1 MINGCHNNNNNNIQM
16 IKYLLLFI
24 ATIATSA
31 EVHVYNVR
39 PSSSQSRAQYYGNQ
53 CSINECVNNNLTLSQ
68 LIHNSSNYFMED
80 TRLIF
85 SSGTNYS
92 LELELVAEN
101 IHSFSMYA
109 WPPSSS
115 KAVIICSANARFAIR
130 NVSIVTLSGL
140 EFVGCFENHVESV
153 VQFQL
158 ENSWFLGSSQALV
171 SGTVTVLRI
180 EESVANIDRVTM
192 AFISVSVVN
201 AMLSTPPNLPE
212 NCIRLSVSSTRD
224 RVIGLSLNRSTTR
237 ITQSQFERNNVGLGA
252 VIHES
257 GCNYVSIIDTTFVNN
272 SATSIPNCNITGAIV
287 YANGNKS
294 TVEFYD
300 SKFVQNVGVVIF
312 RENNSNMLITHI
324 KFINNEYTGPFA
336 TVYAIESDANLT
348 ISQSKFINNSG
359 SVLHVRKTHTSVSHC
374 EFTGNQNGYTTVSL
388 HNGAVAII
396 HHTMFINNTGYGV
409 LQADNTSN
417 ISISHSEF
425 ISNENG
431 LATIHILNGTIASID
446 HTKFHNN
453 RGESWL
459 LGTSNTSTI
468 SVTHSEFIDNIAT
481 YQMLY
486 LEGIIITLF
495 SNDFVNN
502 RARFTDVFNVTSSL
516 VYLDGVW
523 IAVRIN
529 EFINN
534 RAGRAI
540 VYIRYYTNSENLT
553 NNVFTDNG
561 AAYEIFVSSD
571 CRPGLGLSLDSSRC
585 IQCSENWRRDLV
597 GVVLAALIAGIGLVV
612 FMLAL
617 NMTIAV
623 GTLNGILFYANIV
636 AANAETYFLPFTTPN
651 FVTVFISWLNLDMG
665 FDVCFFTNNDNEIN
679 YTALYKTLARLAFPA
694 YIIILV
700 IIVIVASE
708 CSSKFAKV
716 IGKGNPIAV
725 LATMILF
732 SYAKFFNTI
741 LTSFSLFYLLSGY
754 GSRNIDVTRLGNVLT
769 AIKDRELNA
778 ITYILLIISI
788 LILLLCVIYAT
799 LVFSWQWLLQ
809 YQDKAIFKWVRYQK
823 LRHFLEP
830 YHAPYAA
837 KYRYWTGLLLFVR
850 VLLYL
855 ISLLNVSLDPRVDLM
870 AIIFVIGGLI
880 LLKGMIVK
888 RIYKNWPLD
897 VMETAIYF
905 NLVAFSVLTW
915 YNLDFGGSQ
924 VAVAYISV
932 MIIFILLLG
941 VTIFHVLRYTRLY
954 KCSITE
960 RAFKWT
966 SSKLLEKKTKQEV
979 PSDGPEELDGYQLE
993 RSAAIGDG
1001 ELSTVTYSVVEM
1013 EQSCED
1019 QEEQIL

>member
-1 MINGCHNNNNNNIQM
+1 MNACYNNNNTQM
-16 IKYLLLFI
+16 IKYLLLFVF
-24 ATIATSA
+24 TIATSA

-39 PSSSQSRAQYYGNQ
+39 PSSSQSREQYYGNH
-53 CSINECVNNNLTLSQ
+53 CSINECVDDDLTLSQ
-68 LIHNSSNYFMED
+68 LIHNSSNYLMKD
-80 TRLIF
+80 IRLIF
-85 SSGTNYS
+85 SPGNYS

-101 IHSFSMYA
+101 IHSFSMFA

-115 KAVIICSANARFAIR
+115 KAVIICSANARFVIR
-130 NVSIVTLSGL
+130 NVSSVTVSGL
-140 EFVGCFENHVESV
+140 EFVGCFENHIVSV
-153 VQFQL
+153 VRFQL
-158 ENSWFLGSSQALV
+158 ENSRFFGSHQAQV

-180 EESVANIDRVTM
+180 EESFASIDRV

-201 AMLSTPPNLPE
+201 TMLSTPKNLQE
-212 NCIRLSVSSTRD
+212 NCISETSTRN
-224 RVIGLSLNRSTTR
+224 RVIGLALSGSNTR
-237 ITQSQFERNNVGLGA
+237 ITQSRFEGNNVGLGA
-252 VIHES
+252 VIYEH
-257 GCNYVSIIDTTFVNN
+257 GCNFISMIDTTFVNN
-272 SATSIPNCNITGAIV
+272 SATSISDCNITGAIV

-294 TVEFYD
+294 MVEFYD
-300 SKFVQNVGVVIF
+300 CKFAQNIGVVIF
-312 RENNSNMLITHI
+312 GDNNSNILITHT

-336 TVYAIESDANLT
+336 AVYITESDACQT

-359 SVLHVRKTHTSVSHC
+359 SMLYVRKTNMSLSHC
-374 EFTGNQNGYTTVSL
+374 EFTGNQNGYTTVSA
-388 HNGAVAII
+388 HDGAVTLIQ
-396 HHTMFINNTGYGV
+396 HTKFINNTGYGV

-431 LATIHILNGTIASID
+431 LATIQVLNAMIANID
-446 HTKFHNN
+446 HSKFHNN
-453 RGESWL
+453 RGGSWI
-459 LGTSNTSTI
+459 LGASNTSMI

-481 YQMLY
+481 YQMLH
-486 LEGIIITLF
+486 LEGVIITLF
-495 SNDFVNN
+495 SNHFINN
-502 RARFTDVFNVTSSL
+502 RARFTNVFNVMSSL

-523 IAVRIN
+523 ISVRLST
-529 EFINN
+529 FINN

-561 AAYEIFVSSD
+561 AAYEVFVSSD

-585 IQCSENWRRDLV
+585 IQCSENWRRNLV
-597 GVVLAALIAGIGLVV
+597 GIVLAALMAGIGLVV
-612 FMLAL
+612 SMLAL

-623 GTLNGILFYANIV
+623 GTLNGILFFANIV

-665 FDVCFFTNNDNEIN
+665 FDVCFFANNDSEIN
-679 YTALYKTLARLAFPA
+679 YTVLYKTLAQLAFPA

-708 CSSKFAKV
+708 CSSKFAKI

-725 LATMILF
+725 LATMILL
-732 SYAKFFNTI
+732 SYAKFFNAI

-754 GSRNIDVTRLGNVLT
+754 GSRDVDVTRLGNVLT
-769 AIKDRELNA
+769 AIEDGELNA
-778 ITYILLIISI
+778 ITYFLLIISI

-799 LVFSWQWLLQ
+799 LVFSWQWLLRH
-809 YQDKAIFKWVRYQK
+809 QDKAIFKWVRYQK

-837 KYRYWTGLLLFVR
+837 RYRYWTGLLLFVR

-855 ISLLNVSLDPRVDLM
+855 ISLLNTSLDPRVDLM
-870 AIIFVIGGLI
+870 AIIFVVGGLI
-880 LLKGMIVK
+880 LLKGVIAK

-897 VMETAIYF
+897 VVETAIYF

-932 MIIFILLLG
+932 MIIVILLLG

-954 KCSITE
+954 ECSTIE
-960 RAFKWT
+960 KAFKWT
-966 SSKLLEKKTKQEV
+966 SSKLLEKPLKQEA
-979 PSDGPEELDGYQLE
+979 PSDAPEELDGYQLE
-993 RSAAIGDG
+993 RSAAAGNQD
-1001 ELSTVTYSVVEM
+1001 LSTVTYSVVEM
-1013 EQSCED
+1013 EQSCEN
-1019 QEEQIL
+1019 QEEEM